1 MDKRSPSLEAVPSAR
16 RVSANAHPFRT
27 GLAHEL
33 ENLLVRTQSLI
44 PSDERLRVDLHCHD
58 LNSDEPDELLGR
70 ILGLRETW
78 LPTADLL
85 ETLRQNG
92 TDVPTVT
99 NHNNARSCWEL
110 REKGVDVLSA
120 AEWTCRM
127 PDLGTSFHVLAYGFT
142 PAQEQKLNH
151 LRRDIYRFAEYCSA
165 EDIPTALAHPLHFHS
180 TRGIPP
186 QGMMDRLAILF
197 ERFEGMNGQRDTWQ
211 NLLTSAWV
219 EGMDEQSIRAMARRS
234 GLPYDGYCRNPF
246 SKRLV
251 GGSDDHFGIFAGSS
265 GTFLHVPGLK
275 RRLEEG
281 ESRSD
286 LALKAL
292 RGNATA
298 PYGLPGEEER
308 LSAALLEFVC
318 QLVEHMEDPGLLR
331 VFLHRGE
338 ASDKV
343 LALAVANGVFELRRH
358 KSTVDLLRTIHG
370 CLHGRDPSIWSRLF
384 ASKPFRP
391 LVAHLCTLARARRE
405 GPVQLQEAVRGTLPL
420 MFRDL
425 GRVVTERVR
434 TKLDG
439 MPENGGPAGCGAGFL
454 VPTHFRK
461 LFAAEPAPKGK
472 RANLPL
478 GRIVDGLPLP
488 LLSAGVVGSAVFAA
502 HRVLNDARPFI
513 EGFARNLGR
522 FEHPRRIL
530 WTTDT
535 WGDRNGVSRALEAV
549 LDEIRRRDLPIDIL
563 ACSATLEEGPHLR
576 IVRPVAEYAPS
587 FYQEQGFRVPD
598 VVELHRL
605 FLDGGYDRILSS
617 TEGPMG
623 WSALLLKEAFQV
635 PAHFFLHTDWLAFGR
650 SRLGLEEQTLD
661 RLRRLMRA
669 WYKAHD
675 GVFVLNA
682 EQSEWLGSPEMGLPA
697 DRIHPTAHWAD
708 AIFAPQPVRKAEVFD
723 GIRQSDPV
731 LLYVGRLSEEKGVM
745 DLARI
750 LSGVRRRQ
758 PRARMVVCGTG
769 PAEGALREALPDSL
783 FPGWLPPQA
792 LVRRYCAADFL
803 VLPSRFDTFGCAVLE
818 AMACG
823 LPVLAYDCKGPKD
836 LVEDG
841 ESGFLRGNPLEL
853 AACAA
858 GALGDP
864 ARLEAMRRAALRR
877 SGDYRAPEILDRL
890 LADMGMGEGA
900 ATGLR
905 EPKQEG
911 SVWGELLEIAMG

>member
-1 MDKRSPSLEAVPSAR
+1 MGR
-16 RVSANAHPFRT
+16 RNRPREDATTRRHPHHPKNPFRT
-27 GLAHEL
+27 DLAHEL
-33 ENLLVRTQSLI
+33 ENLMVRAQSLI
-44 PSDERLRVDLHCHD
+44 PGDERLRVDLHCHD
-58 LNSDEPDELLGR
+58 LNSDVPDELLGR
-70 ILGLRETW
+70 ILGVRETW

-85 ETLRQNG
+85 ETLRRNG

-110 REKGVDVLSA
+110 REKGIDVLSA

-142 PAQEQKLNH
+142 PAQEEKLNL
-151 LRRDIYRFAEYCSA
+151 LRRDIYRFAEYCASQ
-165 EDIPTALAHPLHFHS
+165 DIPTVLAHPLHFHS
-180 TRGIPP
+180 TRGTPP

-219 EGMDEQSIRAMARRS
+219 EGMDGESIRAMARRS
-234 GLPYDGYCRNPF
+234 GLPHDGFCRNPL
-246 SKRLV
+246 SKRLT
-251 GGSDDHFGIFAGSS
+251 GGSDDHFGIFAGSA
-265 GTFLHVPGLK
+265 GTFLHVPGLA

-281 ESRSD
+281 AKRSD
-286 LALKAL
+286 LALEAL

-298 PYGLPGEEER
+298 PFGLPGEEER

-331 VFLHRGE
+331 VFLHKGE
-338 ASDKV
+338 AKDKV
-343 LALAVANGVFELRRH
+343 LALAIANGVFELRRH
-358 KSTVDLLRTIHG
+358 RSTVDLLRTIHG
-370 CLHGRDPSIWSRLF
+370 CLHGRDPSLWSRMF

-391 LVAHLCTLARARRE
+391 LVAHLRTLARGRRE
-405 GPVQLQEAVRGTLPL
+405 GPLQLQAAVRDTLPSL
-420 MFRDL
+420 FCDL
-425 GRVVTERVR
+425 GRIVSERVR
-434 TKLDG
+434 DKLEG
-439 MPENGGPAGCGAGFL
+439 MPGPDARPECRADLL
-454 VPTHFRK
+454 VPTHFRR
-461 LFAAEPAPKGK
+461 LFTAERPAKGE

-522 FEHPRRIL
+522 FEHPRRVL

-535 WGDRNGVSRALEAV
+535 LGDRNGVSRALEAV
-549 LDEIRRRDLPIDIL
+549 LDEIRRRDLPIDLL

-576 IVRPVAEYAPS
+576 IARPVAEFSSS
-587 FYQEQGFRVPD
+587 FCPEQGFRVPD

-635 PAHFFLHTDWLAFGR
+635 PAHFFLHTDWLGFGR
-650 SRLGLEEQTLD
+650 GRFGLEEPTLD

-675 GVFVLNA
+675 GVFVLNG
-682 EQSEWLGSPEMGLPA
+682 EQAEWLRSPEMGLSA
-697 DRIHPTAHWAD
+697 ERIHPTSHWAD
-708 AIFAPQPVRKAEVFD
+708 AVFTPELVGKSD
-723 GIRQSDPV
+723 AFRGVLASDPV
-731 LLYVGRLSEEKGVM
+731 LLFAGRLSEEKGVF
-745 DLARI
+745 DLAGI
-750 LSGVRRRQ
+750 LAGVRVRH
-758 PRARMVVCGTG
+758 PRTQLVVCGSG
-769 PAEGALREALPDSL
+769 PAEERLRAQLPDAL
-783 FPGWLPPQA
+783 FLGWLPPESLA
-792 LVRRYCAADFL
+792 RCYSAADFL

-818 AMACG
+818 ALACG
-823 LPVLAYDCKGPKD
+823 LPVLAYDFKGPRD

-841 ESGFLRGNPLEL
+841 RSGFLRTDAAEL
-853 AACAA
+853 AACASQ
-858 GALGDP
+858 ALGDP
-864 ARLEAMRRAALRR
+864 DRLHAMRAAALRR
-877 SGDYRAPEILDRL
+877 AGDYRATEILDRL
-890 LADMGMGEGA
+890 LADMGMGEGSA
-900 ATGLR
+900 PCAH
-905 EPKQEG
+905 EPRQEG
-911 SVWGELLEIAMG
+911 SVWSELLEIAMG

>member
-1 MDKRSPSLEAVPSAR
+1 
-16 RVSANAHPFRT
+16 
-27 GLAHEL
+27 
-33 ENLLVRTQSLI
+33 
-44 PSDERLRVDLHCHD
+44 
-58 LNSDEPDELLGR
+58 
-70 ILGLRETW
+70 
-78 LPTADLL
+78 
-85 ETLRQNG
+85 
-92 TDVPTVT
+92 
-99 NHNNARSCWEL
+99 
-110 REKGVDVLSA
+110 
-120 AEWTCRM
+120 M

-142 PAQEQKLNH
+142 PAQEEKLNH
-151 LRRDIYRFAEYCSA
+151 LRRDIYRFAEYCAA

-180 TRGIPP
+180 TRGMPP

-197 ERFEGMNGQRDTWQ
+197 ERFEGMNGQRDTRQ
-211 NLLTSAWV
+211 NLLTSTWV
-219 EGMDEQSIRAMARRS
+219 EGMDEESIRAMARRT
-234 GLPYDGYCRNPF
+234 GLPYDGYCRHPF
-246 SKRLV
+246 SKRLT
-251 GGSDDHFGIFAGSS
+251 GGSDDHFGIFAGSA
-265 GTFLHVPGLK
+265 GTFLHVPGLQ

-298 PYGLPGEEER
+298 PFGLPGEEER

-343 LALAVANGVFELRRH
+343 LALAIANGVFELRRH

-370 CLHGRDPSIWSRLF
+370 CLHGRDPSIWTRLF
-384 ASKPFRP
+384 TSKPFRP
-391 LVAHLCTLARARRE
+391 LLANLGTLARARRE
-405 GPVQLQEAVRGTLPL
+405 GPVQLQEAVRETMPS
-420 MFRDL
+420 MFRGL
-425 GRVVTERVR
+425 GRIVSERVR
-434 TKLDG
+434 IKLDR
-439 MPENGGPAGCGAGFL
+439 MPEAGGPMGCGADFL

-461 LFAAEPAPKGK
+461 LFAAEPAAKGK

-478 GRIVDGLPLP
+478 GKIIDGLPLP

-513 EGFARNLGR
+513 EGFAKTLGR
-522 FEHPRRIL
+522 YEHPRRIL

-535 WGDRNGVSRALEAV
+535 WGDRNGVSRALESV

-576 IVRPVAEYAPS
+576 IVRPVAEFSASCYR
-587 FYQEQGFRVPD
+587 EQGFRVPD

-635 PAHFFLHTDWLAFGR
+635 PAHFLLHTDWLAFGQCR
-650 SRLGLEEQTLD
+650 FGLKEQTLD

-675 GVFVLNA
+675 GVFVLNS
-682 EQSEWLGSPEMGLPA
+682 EQSEWLRSPEMGMPA
-697 DRIHPTAHWAD
+697 DRIHPTAHWAEPL
-708 AIFAPQPVRKAEVFD
+708 FAPELVAKEAVFE
-723 GIRQSDPV
+723 GIAASDPV

-745 DLARI
+745 DLAGI
-750 LSGVRRRQ
+750 LAGVRERQ

-769 PAEGALREALPDSL
+769 PAENALREALPDAL
-783 FPGWLPPQA
+783 FLGWLPPA
-792 LVRRYCAADFL
+792 GLVRCYSAADFL

-841 ESGFLRGNPLEL
+841 ESGFLRGNPADL
-853 AACAA
+853 ASCAA
-858 GALGDP
+858 RALGNP

-877 SGDYRAPEILDRL
+877 AGDYRAADILDRIL
-890 LADMGMGEGA
+890 VDMGMAEGSTA
-900 ATGLR
+900 CAHESR
-905 EPKQEG
+905 QEG

>member
-1 MDKRSPSLEAVPSAR
+1 MDKRSPSREDTTTALRTS
-16 RVSANAHPFRT
+16 SKAHPFRT

-44 PSDERLRVDLHCHD
+44 PSDERLRIDLHCHD

-70 ILGLRETW
+70 ILGVRETW
-78 LPTADLL
+78 LPTSDLL
-85 ETLRQNG
+85 ETLRRNG

-110 REKGVDVLSA
+110 RERGVDVLSG

-142 PAQEQKLNH
+142 PAQEERLDH
-151 LRRDIYRFAEYCSA
+151 LRRDIYRFAEYCAA

-186 QGMMDRLAILF
+186 QGMMDRLGILF
-197 ERFEGMNGQRDTWQ
+197 ERFEGMNGQRDTRQ
-211 NLLTSAWV
+211 NLLTSTWV
-219 EGMDEQSIRAMARRS
+219 EGMDVESIRAMARRA
-234 GLPYDGYCRNPF
+234 GLQFDGFCRNPA
-246 SKRLV
+246 SKRLT
-251 GGSDDHFGIFAGSS
+251 GGSDDHFGIFAGSA

-275 RRLEEG
+275 RRLAQG
-281 ESRSD
+281 ASRSD
-286 LALKAL
+286 LALEAL
-292 RGNATA
+292 RGGATA
-298 PYGLPGEEER
+298 PFGLPGEEER

-343 LALAVANGVFELRRH
+343 LALAIANGVFELRRH

-384 ASKPFRP
+384 ISKPFRP
-391 LVAHLCTLARARRE
+391 LVANLRTLARARRE
-405 GPVQLQEAVRGTLPL
+405 GPLQLQEAVRETLPS
-420 MFRDL
+420 MFRGL
-425 GRVVTERVR
+425 GRFVSDRVR

-439 MPENGGPAGCGAGFL
+439 MPEAGGPFGCGTDLL

-461 LFAAEPAPKGK
+461 LFAAEPAAKGA

-513 EGFARNLGR
+513 EGFAKTLGR

-576 IVRPVAEYAPS
+576 IVRPVAEYPLS
-587 FYQEQGFRVPD
+587 FYQDQDFRVPD
-598 VVELHRL
+598 IVELHRL

-650 SRLGLEEQTLD
+650 SRFGLKEQTLD

-675 GVFVLNA
+675 GVFVLNS
-682 EQSEWLGSPEMGLPA
+682 EQSEWLRSPEMGLSA

-708 AIFAPQPVRKAEVFD
+708 PVFAPELVEKRDVFD
-723 GIRQSDPV
+723 GFLASDPV
-731 LLYVGRLSEEKGVM
+731 LLYVGRLSVEKGVM
-745 DLARI
+745 DLAEI
-750 LSGVRRRQ
+750 LDGVRKHH
-758 PRARMVVCGTG
+758 PRVRMVVCGKG
-769 PAEGALREALPDSL
+769 PAEDRLRAALPDAL
-783 FPGWLPPQA
+783 FLGWKQPEDLA
-792 LVRRYCAADFL
+792 LCCSASDFL

-841 ESGFLRGNPLEL
+841 ESGFLRSNPGDL
-853 AACAA
+853 ASCAA
-858 GALGDP
+858 RALGSP
-864 ARLEAMRRAALRR
+864 GRMEAMRRAALRR
-877 SGDYRAPEILDRL
+877 AGDYRATEILDRIL
-890 LADMGMGEGA
+890 TDMGMGEGPIP
-900 ATGLR
+900 GKHEDR
-905 EPKQEG
+905 QEG

>member
-1 MDKRSPSLEAVPSAR
+1 MDKQSPSREDNSTSGRTSPNV
-16 RVSANAHPFRT
+16 HPFRT

-33 ENLLVRTQSLI
+33 ENLLIRTQSLI
-44 PSDERLRVDLHCHD
+44 PSDERLRIDLHCHD

-70 ILGLRETW
+70 ILGVRETW

-92 TDVPTVT
+92 TDVPTIT

-110 REKGVDVLSA
+110 REKGADVLSG

-127 PDLGTSFHVLAYGFT
+127 PDMGTSFHVLAYGFT
-142 PAQEQKLNH
+142 PAQEERLDH
-151 LRRDIYRFAEYCSA
+151 LRRDIYRFAEYCAA
-165 EDIPTALAHPLHFHS
+165 EDIPTTLAHPLHFHS

-186 QGMMDRLAILF
+186 QGMMNRLAILF

-211 NLLTSAWV
+211 NLLTSTWV
-219 EGMDEQSIRAMARRS
+219 EGMDEESIRAMARRA
-234 GLPYDGYCRNPF
+234 GLRYDGYCRRPF
-246 SKRLV
+246 SKRLA
-251 GGSDDHFGIFAGSS
+251 GGSDDHFGMFAGSA

-275 RRLEEG
+275 RRLGEG
-281 ESRSD
+281 ASRSD
-286 LALKAL
+286 LALEAL
-292 RGNATA
+292 RENAMA
-298 PYGLPGEEER
+298 PFGLPGEEER

-318 QLVEHMEDPGLLR
+318 QLVEHMEDPGLVR

-343 LALAVANGVFELRRH
+343 LALAIANGVFELRRH

-384 ASKPFRP
+384 TSKPFRP
-391 LVAHLCTLARARRE
+391 LLANLRTLARARRE
-405 GPVQLQEAVRGTLPL
+405 GPVQLQSAVRETLPS
-420 MFRDL
+420 MFRGL
-425 GRVVTERVR
+425 GRIVSERVR
-434 TKLDG
+434 TKLDR
-439 MPENGGPAGCGAGFL
+439 MPEAGGPVGCGADFL

-461 LFAAEPAPKGK
+461 LFASEPAAKAG
-472 RANLPL
+472 RTNLPL

-513 EGFARNLGR
+513 EGFAKTLGR

-535 WGDRNGVSRALEAV
+535 WADRNGVSRALESV

-563 ACSATLEEGPHLR
+563 ACSSVLEEGPHLR
-576 IVRPVAEYAPS
+576 IVRPVAEVFPS
-587 FYQEQGFRVPD
+587 FCQAQALRVPD

-635 PAHFFLHTDWLAFGR
+635 PAHFFLHTDWLAFGK
-650 SRLGLEEQTLD
+650 SRLGLTDQTLD

-675 GVFVLNA
+675 GVFVLNR
-682 EQSEWLGSPEMGLPA
+682 EHSEWLRSPEMGLSA
-697 DRIHPTAHWAD
+697 DRIHSTAHWAD
-708 AIFAPQPVRKAEVFD
+708 AIFAPELVGKEEVFG
-723 GIRQSDPV
+723 GIRASDPV

-745 DLARI
+745 DLAGI
-750 LSGVRRRQ
+750 LAGVRERQ
-758 PRARMVVCGTG
+758 PRTRMVLCGTG
-769 PAEGALREALPDSL
+769 PAEAALREALPDAL
-783 FPGWLPPQA
+783 FLGWLPPQA
-792 LVRRYCAADFL
+792 LVRCYSAADFL

-818 AMACG
+818 GMACG
-823 LPVLAYDCKGPKD
+823 LPVLAYDCKGPRD

-841 ESGFLRGNPLEL
+841 ESGFLRVNSGDL
-853 AACAA
+853 ASCA
-858 GALGDP
+858 GRALGNP
-864 ARLEAMRRAALRR
+864 ARLATMRRSALRR
-877 SGDYRAPEILDRL
+877 AGDYRASEILDRIL
-890 LADMGMGEGA
+890 FDMGMGEGSTA
-900 ATGLR
+900 CAH
-905 EPKQEG
+905 EPRQEG